1 MAGFWPCRDAAP
13 EAVTAEAATGAL
25 ATEPGEP
32 TVAEA
37 QRRVESFL
45 TEQMPEALRA
55 IEYRLAPF
63 DTEPSPDSLAECAL
77 GEVKLRHVVGASDC
91 TYLVAA
97 FGDALVVQ
105 VQLNIHRFVVVYR
118 VPVREALDAASLQP
132 RLERWRIGAEHAGWT
147 IGWRDALGDGEP
159 AQRLVEIYCY
169 AFAKPDFLD
178 DPLQQMYWRTDIV
191 QMTRYFML
199 EMQRF
204 GVRLS
209 PVAGMK
215 GR

>member
-1 MAGFWPCRDAAP
+1 VKGEISTGRGDIS
-13 EAVTAEAATGAL
+13 VT
-25 ATEPGEP
+25 
-32 TVAEA
+32 EA
-37 QRRVESFL
+37 QLRIEAFL
-45 TEQMPEALRA
+45 TEQMRDALRA
-55 IEYRLAPF
+55 IDYRLAPF
-63 DTEPSPDSLAECAL
+63 DAEPSSETLADCAL
-77 GEVKLRHVVGASDC
+77 GEVQLRHVIGASDC

-105 VQLNIHRFVVVYR
+105 VQLNVHRFVVVYR

-147 IGWRDALGDGEP
+147 IGWRDALGAGEP
-159 AQRLVEIYCY
+159 PQRLVEIYCY

-178 DPLQQMYWRTDIV
+178 DALHQLYWRTDIV

-209 PVAGMK
+209 PVRPGPESMAPSA
-215 GR
+215 

>member
-1 MAGFWPCRDAAP
+1 VAAGRIP
-13 EAVTAEAATGAL
+13 
-25 ATEPGEP
+25 
-32 TVAEA
+32 VAEA
-37 QRRVESFL
+37 QRRVEAFL
-45 TEQMPEALRA
+45 TGQMPEALRA

-63 DTEPSPDSLAECAL
+63 DAEPSSDSLADCAL
-77 GEVKLRHVVGASDC
+77 GEVQLRHVIGASDC

-105 VQLNIHRFVVVYR
+105 IQLNVHRFVVVYR
-118 VPVREALDAASLQP
+118 LPAREALDAASLQP

-147 IGWRDALGDGEP
+147 IGWRDALGPGDP
-159 AQRLVEIYCY
+159 PQRLVEVYCY
-169 AFAKPDFLD
+169 AFANSDFLAD
-178 DPLQQMYWRTDIV
+178 ELQQLYWRTDIV

-209 PVAGMK
+209 PLGPRAELVK
-215 GR
+215 PPV

>member
-1 MAGFWPCRDAAP
+1 M
-13 EAVTAEAATGAL
+13 TAEAATGDF
-25 ATEPGEP
+25 ATGFGNL

-37 QRRVESFL
+37 QRRVEDFL
-45 TEQMPEALRA
+45 TEQMTEALRA

-63 DTEPSPDSLAECAL
+63 DSEPSPDSLADCAL
-77 GEVKLRHVVGASDC
+77 GRVKLRHVVGASDC

-105 VQLNIHRFVVVYR
+105 VQLNVHRFVVVYR
-118 VPVREALDAASLQP
+118 IPVREALDAASLQP

-147 IGWRDALGDGEP
+147 IGWRDALGDGQP

-169 AFAKPDFLD
+169 AFAKPDFLGD
-178 DPLQQMYWRTDIV
+178 ALQQMYWRTDIV

-204 GVRLS
+204 GVRLAPAEGAMERPKQPS
-209 PVAGMK
+209 SALA
-215 GR
+215 

>member
-1 MAGFWPCRDAAP
+1 MTLETAAGAFPA
-13 EAVTAEAATGAL
+13 GL
-25 ATEPGEP
+25 GGL

-37 QRRVESFL
+37 QRRVEAFL

-63 DTEPSPDSLAECAL
+63 DTEPSAERLADCAL

-105 VQLNIHRFVVVYR
+105 VQLNVHRFVVVYR
-118 VPVREALDAASLQP
+118 VPVGEALDAASLQP

-147 IGWRDALGDGEP
+147 IGWRDALGDGQP

-169 AFAKPDFLD
+169 AFAKPDFLGD
-178 DPLQQMYWRTDIV
+178 ALQQMYWRIDIV

-204 GVRLS
+204 GVRLA
-209 PVAGMK
+209 PADGATD
-215 GR
+215 GRKQPSSALA

>member
-1 MAGFWPCRDAAP
+1 
-13 EAVTAEAATGAL
+13 VTAEAATGDF
-25 ATEPGEP
+25 ATGLGNL

-37 QRRVESFL
+37 QRRIEDFL

-63 DTEPSPDSLAECAL
+63 DSEPSPDSLADCAL
-77 GEVKLRHVVGASDC
+77 GRVKLRHVVGASDC

-147 IGWRDALGDGEP
+147 IGWRDALGHDES

-178 DPLQQMYWRTDIV
+178 DALQQMYWRTDIV

-204 GVRLS
+204 GVRLAPAEGTMERLKQPS
-209 PVAGMK
+209 SALA
-215 GR
+215 